1 MIEKPTLIR
10 MIQMIDVR
18 RRWGLFCAG
27 AEARGVRAGM
37 GSKVMAGLGACLA
50 VGVIRGEAVGAVRAW
65 VWDAVFV

>member
-27 AEARGVRAGM
+27 AEARGGRAGM
-37 GSKVMAGLGACLA
+37 VAVLG
-50 VGVIRGEAVGAVRAW
+50 REEATREVL
-65 VWDAVFV
+65 